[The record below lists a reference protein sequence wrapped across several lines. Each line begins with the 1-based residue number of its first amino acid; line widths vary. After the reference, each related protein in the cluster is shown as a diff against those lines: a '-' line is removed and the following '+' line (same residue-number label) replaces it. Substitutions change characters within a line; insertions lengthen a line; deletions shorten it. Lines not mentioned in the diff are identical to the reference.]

1 MAMHNAISQGFA
13 FTKGLKNSLMLIL
26 FLYYLKFSFFHALGI
41 LGHGQMVNHVLD
53 ISAEEAL

>member
-13 FTKGLKNSLMLIL
+13 FIKGRKNSLMLIL
-26 FLYYLKFSFFHALGI
+26 FFCFLKFSFFHALGI

-53 ISAEEAL
+53 IPA

>member
-26 FLYYLKFSFFHALGI
+26 FLFNLKFCFFHALGI

-53 ISAEEAL
+53 IPA